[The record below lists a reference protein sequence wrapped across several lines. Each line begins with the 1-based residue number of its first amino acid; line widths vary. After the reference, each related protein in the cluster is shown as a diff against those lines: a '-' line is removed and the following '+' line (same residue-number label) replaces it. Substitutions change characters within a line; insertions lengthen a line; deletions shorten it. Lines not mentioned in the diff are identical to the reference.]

1 MCTKKTKECICEE
14 AVRFTYHNLKEK
26 EFSSID
32 TMQSASRVLRHY
44 HPELRDEKVN
54 SKLFQILIKEWALK
68 YKKLFDI
75 HYDYLSL
82 GFKIYTTENIFLYL
96 LLIFFIS
103 GIVKGI
109 VGMGLPTISL
119 LLLTLFTDI
128 SAAISLIII
137 PSLATNL
144 LQGFIGKYFKELV
157 KEFWIFFIISGLFV
171 YLGTFIFL
179 KINVQISTLLLSIL
193 IISYSF
199 IVLTKK
205 NYSINTGNSTLM
217 KISIFSSNGILTG
230 MTGSLI
236 IPVVFYFQ
244 SLDFNKEK
252 LIQALGIHFSVLT
265 LFLGLSKSYN
275 NYYLTQDL
283 LFVSF
288 ISSIFAFA
296 GMFVGNHIGSKINE
310 NLFKTLFMFSLI
322 VLGILLALKIF
333 IY

>member
-1 MCTKKTKECICEE
+1 
-14 AVRFTYHNLKEK
+14 
-26 EFSSID
+26 
-32 TMQSASRVLRHY
+32 
-44 HPELRDEKVN
+44 
-54 SKLFQILIKEWALK
+54 
-68 YKKLFDI
+68 
-75 HYDYLSL
+75 
-82 GFKIYTTENIFLYL
+82 
-96 LLIFFIS
+96 
-103 GIVKGI
+103 
-109 VGMGLPTISL
+109 MGLPTISL

-205 NYSINTGNSTLM
+205 NYSIKTGNSTLM

-236 IPVVFYFQ
+236 IPGVFYFQ